1 MGGIHLLAGFDSFTL
16 TWHYFFDSLVAGL
29 TLGSLYAL
37 LAIGYSMVYGI
48 LKLLN
53 FAHGEVFMI
62 GSYIGYFVLT
72 ALGGATSP
80 KVSIPVLFL
89 LMFAAAM
96 LGSGLLGV
104 AIERFAYRPLRH
116 APRIAPLIS
125 ALGVSF
131 FLQQLATLLFGSIPK
146 QYNTFS
152 LHNGSLFNRIT
163 IGNFQ
168 IQYMQLFV
176 LVSAF
181 VLMVALT
188 QLVSR
193 TKVGRA
199 MRATS
204 FDLEAASM
212 MGIDIDRV
220 IVFTF
225 FVGSA
230 LAGAGGVMNGLIFQN
245 VNPYVGFNAGLKA
258 FTAAVVGGIGSI
270 KGAMFGGLT
279 IGVAQSFATGYLSS
293 AYQDVI
299 VFALLV
305 VILLVRPT
313 GLFGTPVLQKVRWT
327 RLRTRRRLHLRSTR
341 PARRSAP
348 TNGSRDPASAGKQ
361 EACGDGS
368 TRCPL
373 PCSSQQR
380 RRALHSSRSSRC

>member
-1 MGGIHLLAGFDSFTL
+1 MGGIHVLAGFDAFTL
-16 TWHYFFDSLVAGL
+16 TWHYFFSQLVAGL

-37 LAIGYSMVYGI
+37 LALGYSMVYGI

-80 KVSIPVLFL
+80 NVSIPILLL
-89 LMFAAAM
+89 LMFGAAM
-96 LGSGLLGV
+96 VGSGLLGV

-116 APRIAPLIS
+116 ASRIAPLIS

-131 FLQQLATLLFGSIPK
+131 FLQQLATLLFGSVPK

-163 IGNFQ
+163 IGAFE

-176 LVSAF
+176 IVAAV
-181 VLMVALT
+181 VLMLALT
-188 QLVSR
+188 QLVAR

-245 VNPYVGFNAGLKA
+245 VNPYIGFNAGLKA
-258 FTAAVVGGIGSI
+258 FTAAVIGGIGSI
-270 KGAMFGGLT
+270 KGAMWGGLT
-279 IGVAQSFATGYLSS
+279 IGVAQAFATGYLSS

-299 VFALLV
+299 VFAVLV
-305 VILLVRPT
+305 VVMLVRPT
-313 GLFGTPVLQKVRWT
+313 GLFGTPALQKV
-327 RLRTRRRLHLRSTR
+327 
-341 PARRSAP
+341 
-348 TNGSRDPASAGKQ
+348 
-361 EACGDGS
+361 
-368 TRCPL
+368 
-373 PCSSQQR
+373 
-380 RRALHSSRSSRC
+380 

>member
-1 MGGIHLLAGFDSFTL
+1 MCGIQLLAGFDAFTL
-16 TWHYFFDSLVAGL
+16 TWHYFFNQLVAGL

-37 LAIGYSMVYGI
+37 LALGYSMVYGI

-72 ALGGATSP
+72 ALGGALSP
-80 KVSIPVLFL
+80 NVPIVVLLL
-89 LMFAAAM
+89 LMFAAGM
-96 LGSGLLGV
+96 LGSGVLGV

-152 LHNGSLFNRIT
+152 LDNGKLFDRIT
-163 IGNFQ
+163 IGAFE
-168 IQYMQLFV
+168 IQYMQLIVF
-176 LVSAF
+176 VSAV
-181 VLMVALT
+181 VLMIALT
-188 QLVSR
+188 QLVLR

-220 IVFTF
+220 IMFTF

-230 LAGAGGVMNGLIFQN
+230 LAGAAGVMNGLIFQN

-270 KGAMFGGLT
+270 KGAMLGGLT
-279 IGVAQSFATGYLSS
+279 IGVAQAFATGYLSS

-305 VILLVRPT
+305 VVLLARPT
-313 GLFGTPVLQKVRWT
+313 GLFGTPALQKV
-327 RLRTRRRLHLRSTR
+327 
-341 PARRSAP
+341 
-348 TNGSRDPASAGKQ
+348 
-361 EACGDGS
+361 
-368 TRCPL
+368 
-373 PCSSQQR
+373 
-380 RRALHSSRSSRC
+380 